1 MQYKL
6 TGKNLEITSA
16 MENILERKLSK
27 LDKLFDENAVAYTV
41 MSMEKGRAKIEI
53 TIPVKNS
60 TIRSEQTGNDIYAL
74 IDDAVDAIERQMRKY
89 RGKLIDF
96 YQSGKN
102 PNKAFVENVEADET
116 PIRIVRTKRF
126 AVKPMDAVE
135 ACLQM
140 ELLGHA
146 FYMFLNSDTN
156 EVNVV
161 YKRNDGA
168 FGLIEPVLDDED

>member
-16 MENILERKLSK
+16 MENILDRKLTK
-27 LDKLFDENAVAYTV
+27 LDKLFDGNAVAYTV
-41 MSMEKGRAKIEI
+41 MSMEKGRSKIEI

-96 YQSGKN
+96 YQSGQN
-102 PNKAFVENVEADET
+102 PNKAYEESVEAEEA
-116 PIRIVRTKRF
+116 PIRIVRTKHF
-126 AVKPMDAVE
+126 ALKPMDPEE

-140 ELLGHA
+140 DLLGHS
-146 FYMFLNSDTN
+146 FYVFRDAETDQVS
-156 EVNVV
+156 VV
-161 YKRNDGA
+161 YKRKDGA
-168 FGLIEPVLDDED
+168 YGLIEPEG

>member
-6 TGKNLEITSA
+6 TGKNLEITPA
-16 MENILERKLSK
+16 MENILERKLAK

-41 MSMEKGRAKIEI
+41 MSMEKGRSKIEI

-60 TIRSEQTGNDIYAL
+60 TIRSEQTGNDMYEL
-74 IDDAVDAIERQMRKY
+74 IDDAVEAMEKQMRKY

-96 YQSGKN
+96 YQSGQN
-102 PNKAFVENVEADET
+102 PNKVYEEAVETEED

-126 AVKPMDAVE
+126 AVKPMDAQE

-140 ELLGHA
+140 ELLGHD

-168 FGLIEPVLDDED
+168 FGLIEPILDDED

>member
-16 MENILERKLSK
+16 MENILERKLAK
-27 LDKLFDENAVAYTV
+27 LDKLFDENASANVL
-41 MSMEKGRAKIEI
+41 MSMEKGRSKIEI

-74 IDDAVDAIERQMRKY
+74 IDDAVDALERQMRKY

-96 YQSGKN
+96 YQSGQN
-102 PNKAFVENVEADET
+102 MNRAFEESPET
-116 PIRIVRTKRF
+116 EEDPIRIVRTKRF
-126 AVKPMDAVE
+126 AVKPMDATE

-146 FYMFLNSDTN
+146 FYMFLNSDSN

-168 FGLIEPVLDDED
+168 YGLIEPILDDED